1 MIEKV
6 LMIVIIFFII
16 YFLNKISIEKFN
28 NNINKINIKIHIIN
42 TIPTIKSQKIRN
54 YFTYPYVK
62 VMLIKTLND
71 IFKKTNKH
79 FNLEKIIEYDYINNL
94 RNKYQHISSNNN
106 NSKHITDKEINQFIN
121 NDIDVF
127 NKIITYDN
135 PPILLEELV
144 DNMCDEN
151 AFDLKHTHIIVVPYL
166 KEGILKINNKIIIG
180 LYKNDIEKTIPH
192 LSNTLCNNW
201 INNYYNDIISKQN
214 IKEKIANS
222 KSKCYKMK
230 YAPQLNK
237 IIKSIDTN
245 RYYIK
250 YIKTIEILA
259 HLLNIDNSDINIS
272 QKYDSNLFTSDY
284 NINKCDVVQD
294 KNKLLCNT
302 SLNYMFDSKLD
313 NDNITSLLQNH
324 IENPNLNDSLKNS
337 LTEDLNYF
345 NPSKD
350 TNTDELLS
358 YIENIDT
365 DKVDHNCSNK
375 LENEIKYKS
384 RNAYLNSDN
393 YYLNTFSQSYI

>member
-42 TIPTIKSQKIRN
+42 TIPTIKNQKIRN

-79 FNLEKIIEYDYINNL
+79 FNLEKIIEYDYRNNL

-127 NKIITYDN
+127 NKIITYDK
-135 PPILLEELV
+135 PPILLEELI
-144 DNMCDEN
+144 DKMCDDN
-151 AFDLKHTHIIVVPYL
+151 VFDVQYKHIIVVPYL

-214 IKEKIANS
+214 IKEKIAKS
-222 KSKCYKMK
+222 KSKCDKIK

-237 IIKSIDTN
+237 MIKSIDTN
-245 RYYIK
+245 RRYIK
-250 YIKTIEILA
+250 SIETIEILA

-272 QKYDSNLFTSDY
+272 QKYDSNLYTSEH
-284 NINKCDVVQD
+284 NIDKCDIVNN
-294 KNKLLCNT
+294 KNKQLCNT
-302 SLNYMFDSKLD
+302 SLNYDYDYKLD
-313 NDNITSLLQNH
+313 NNNISKLLQNH
-324 IENPNLNDSLKNS
+324 ISNPDLNNSFKKS

-345 NPSKD
+345 NPEKD
-350 TNTDELLS
+350 TSTDELLS
-358 YIENIDT
+358 YIDT
-365 DKVDHNCSNK
+365 DKVDNNCAKNK

-384 RNAYLNSDN
+384 RNVYLNSDN
-393 YYLNTFSQSYI
+393 YYLNTFQESYI

>member
-79 FNLEKIIEYDYINNL
+79 FNLEKIIEYDYRNNL

-144 DNMCDEN
+144 DNMCDDN

-222 KSKCYKMK
+222 KSKCDKMK

>member
-79 FNLEKIIEYDYINNL
+79 FNLEKIIEYDYRNNL

-151 AFDLKHTHIIVVPYL
+151 AFDLKHKHIIVVPYL

-222 KSKCYKMK
+222 KSKCDKMK

>member
-42 TIPTIKSQKIRN
+42 TIPTIKNQKIRN

-144 DNMCDEN
+144 DNMCDDN

-222 KSKCYKMK
+222 KSKCDKMK